1 MTENLMERLEQLEQS
16 VKRAAETIAKVRAE
30 RDGLHARIE
39 ALESE
44 EIDALCARF
53 GGGELASA
61 EAWRRAARR
70 RIGSGARAWWPASSR
85 WASRCPLA
93 VSPVQTVAKRP

>member
-44 EIDALCARF
+44 RTELRALRQERKEVLTQVD
-53 GGGELASA
+53 GILKELDK
-61 EAWRRAARR
+61 
-70 RIGSGARAWWPASSR
+70 
-85 WASRCPLA
+85 LDL
-93 VSPVQTVAKRP
+93 